1 MIVRFVNGLL
11 LCLLSVSGVAADQPV
26 AIALHGGA
34 GTIERDRMSAEVEA
48 EYRSFLD
55 SAISEGYRQLQ
66 AGEEGLDV
74 VVAIIQRMED
84 SPLFNAGKG
93 SVYTWDG
100 KHELDASIMH
110 GLVLDAGAVAGRTY
124 CDSRTAEH

>member
-11 LCLLSVSGVAADQPV
+11 LCLLPLWAVAAEQPV

-34 GTIERDRMSAEVEA
+34 GTIERDRMSTEVEA

-55 SAISEGYRQLQ
+55 RAISEGYRRLQ
-66 AGEEGLDV
+66 AGAEGLDV

-93 SVYTWDG
+93 SVYT
-100 KHELDASIMH
+100 
-110 GLVLDAGAVAGRTY
+110 
-124 CDSRTAEH
+124 

>member
-84 SPLFNAGKG
+84 SPPVQRG
-93 SVYTWDG
+93 
-100 KHELDASIMH
+100 
-110 GLVLDAGAVAGRTY
+110 
-124 CDSRTAEH
+124 